1 MSQQMPIPVEA
12 ATTVNA
18 LLAQVSDLS
27 LNLAI
32 TKARLDR
39 AMKLIP
45 SDVLAAVNGGDVD
58 DDADEPVAE
67 S

>member
-12 ATTVNA
+12 AATVNA

>member
-12 ATTVNA
+12 AATVNA
-18 LLAQVSDLS
+18 LLAQVSDMS

-45 SDVLAAVNGGDVD
+45 SDVLAAVNGGDID

>member
-12 ATTVNA
+12 AATVNA

-45 SDVLAAVNGGDVD
+45 SDVLAAVNGGDID

>member
-1 MSQQMPIPVEA
+1 MSQQMPIPVDA
-12 ATTVNA
+12 AATVNA
-18 LLAQVSDLS
+18 LLTQVSDLS

>member
-12 ATTVNA
+12 AATVNA

-32 TKARLDR
+32 TKAQLDR

-45 SDVLAAVNGGDVD
+45 SDVLAAVNGGDID

>member
-12 ATTVNA
+12 AATVNA

-32 TKARLDR
+32 TKAKLDR